1 MTKRHPD
8 PHTAIGQVLQDARD
22 ALGPTIPPRD
32 NRFELIPEDDE
43 DGLIMRLVLLAF
55 GCGAAIA
62 VMVIAVFE
70 LVVLK

>member
-1 MTKRHPD
+1 MNRHPD
-8 PHTAIGQVLQDARD
+8 THKAMGQVLQDARD
-22 ALGPTIPPRD
+22 AFGQPRD
-32 NRFELIPEDDE
+32 LPSRDDRFALVPEDDDAE
-43 DGLIMRLVLLAF
+43 MRLVLLAF

>member
-1 MTKRHPD
+1 MNRHPD
-8 PHTAIGQVLQDARD
+8 NHKAMGQVLQEARD
-22 ALGPTIPPRD
+22 AFGQPRD
-32 NRFELIPEDDE
+32 LPSRDDRFALVPEDD
-43 DGLIMRLVLLAF
+43 DAAMRLVLLAF